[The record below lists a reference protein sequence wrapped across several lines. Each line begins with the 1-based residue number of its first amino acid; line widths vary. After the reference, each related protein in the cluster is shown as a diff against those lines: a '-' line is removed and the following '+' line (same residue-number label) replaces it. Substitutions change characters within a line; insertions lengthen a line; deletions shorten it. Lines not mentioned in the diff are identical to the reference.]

1 MIRANPYDMGRLF
14 GENRTQT
21 EVREHVILN
30 KKKSK
35 ISDKVPSSSMA
46 DIAFLLLIFF
56 LVTTTF
62 PKDKG
67 LGIVLPQE
75 GSEQE
80 VNPINILHIIVRPDG
95 LVEVKRGES
104 TQVQVVTATELE
116 GIWRLEMAENPRLI
130 AAVKTHPVTPYRMMI
145 DVLDAIQTAGAN
157 TISLQLL
164 EG

>member
-1 MIRANPYDMGRLF
+1 MAVLD
-14 GENRTQT
+14 
-21 EVREHVILN
+21 

-35 ISDKVPSSSMA
+35 VSDKVPSSSMA

-67 LGIVLPQE
+67 LAIVLPEE
-75 GSEQE
+75 GGE
-80 VNPINILHIIVRPDG
+80 VQVSQRNILHIIIQPNG

-104 TQVQVVTATELE
+104 PQVQVVQPSAME
-116 GIWRLEMAENPRLI
+116 GIWRQEVSDNPNII
-130 AAVKTHPVTPYRMMI
+130 AAVKTHPQAPYKFMV
-145 DVLDAIQTAGAN
+145 DVLDALHVAGAER
-157 TISLQLL
+157 ISLQLF